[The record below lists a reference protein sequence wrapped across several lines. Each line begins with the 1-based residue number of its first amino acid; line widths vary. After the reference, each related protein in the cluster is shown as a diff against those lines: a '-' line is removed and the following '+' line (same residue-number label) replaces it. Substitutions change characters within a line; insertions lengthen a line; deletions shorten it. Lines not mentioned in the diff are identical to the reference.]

1 MTSPSNVRGYA
12 RELIAPAVRN
22 LRIRFRRLW
31 VRVALHRMSRNDLR
45 DRLEFAYLVT
55 DPWKLDSA
63 KEHARFSA
71 TNEHIQRAFGAEL
84 ESILEI
90 GSGEGLQS
98 RYLATLCRQLTGIE
112 VSSRA
117 VERAKVAVPTA
128 SFLAGDLLAQPWAGE
143 RHRFDVVV
151 ACEVLYYLPDV
162 PAALAAMR
170 RLARRGCLV
179 TYFVDEEERV
189 GAFVRAVPGAQFA
202 EIQAEGQTW
211 IVAWWTT

>member
-1 MTSPSNVRGYA
+1 MIQPGDLRA
-12 RELIAPAVRN
+12 RASELLRPAVKR
-22 LRIRFRRLW
+22 LRLRFRRLW
-31 VRVALHRMSRNDLR
+31 VRVALRGMSRDDLR

-71 TNEHIQRAFGAEL
+71 TNEHITRVFGQGL
-84 ESILEI
+84 DSILEL
-90 GSGEGLQS
+90 GSGEGIQS
-98 RYLATLCRQLTGIE
+98 RYLAKLCQKLTGVE

-117 VERAKVAVPTA
+117 VERAKSAVPAA
-128 SFLAGDLLAQPWAGE
+128 SFLAGDLFVQPWATE
-143 RHRFDVVV
+143 RHWFDVVV

-162 PAALAAMR
+162 RATLAAMS

-189 GAFVRAVPGAQFA
+189 GSFVRAMPGVQFA
-202 EIQAEGQTW
+202 EIEAEGQRW
-211 IVAWWTT
+211 VVAWWTT